1 MGSIISNYC
10 EDKLKESGV
19 KDLINVITKLWGY
32 TQEILPEIKYKS
44 ILDKSSVIA
53 EKFLYFFD
61 LSIKEKDDDNNNIDF
76 KQFDNKIVKEIISHI
91 NLY

>member
-19 KDLINVITKLWGY
+19 KYLINVITKLWGY

-61 LSIKEKDDDNNNIDF
+61 LSIKEKDERRR
-76 KQFDNKIVKEIISHI
+76 KQHEDE
-91 NLY
+91 